1 MVKKGKNG
9 NKCKYNVCTKKGSTM
24 KRTPKRRDSFGEDS
38 EDSDQEENIKV
49 FSGIKTIWLE

>member
-1 MVKKGKNG
+1 
-9 NKCKYNVCTKKGSTM
+9 M

-49 FSGIKTIWLE
+49 EGEIENYIARI

>member
-1 MVKKGKNG
+1 
-9 NKCKYNVCTKKGSTM
+9 M